1 MTLPIALLMAA
12 ISLAA
17 VTATWLWLRTR
28 HTVTAAK
35 AELPLTERMLRL
47 VEAAVASGPP
57 EASVEAQMANPTTRW
72 LNFPNGTILV
82 SSKEGST
89 IRLEM
94 SLPEY
99 CRLEW
104 RGVDRPVSYVL
115 RIEGIKLRSMEHEM
129 SAAHAERARA
139 LFVQL
144 LPYID

>member
-1 MTLPIALLMAA
+1 
-12 ISLAA
+12 
-17 VTATWLWLRTR
+17 
-28 HTVTAAK
+28 
-35 AELPLTERMLRL
+35 
-47 VEAAVASGPP
+47 
-57 EASVEAQMANPTTRW
+57 TRW

-129 SAAHAERARA
+129 SVAHAERARTV
-139 LFVQL
+139 FVQL
-144 LPYID
+144 LPHLD